1 MKTDLRIIDIER
13 MNGISY
19 DETHENEGS
28 LPQWYKSIRNCKVS
42 QLSDGDLAKLIR
54 QDFNL
59 EFIVIESIDR
69 LYKDPLLGEQ
79 FDGELIEA
87 LAMKVSRLFWQ
98 SNDKCRNSVKEL
110 LLSIK
115 SSNFIDKYEWL
126 IEDDKVGF
134 IKAVQQLSKNVE

>member
-1 MKTDLRIIDIER
+1 MKSDLRIIEIER

-19 DETHENEGS
+19 DEIHQGEGS

-42 QLSDGDLAKLIR
+42 QLNEGDLARLIR
-54 QDFNL
+54 QDFYL
-59 EFIVIESIDR
+59 DFIVAESIER

-87 LAMKVSRLFWQ
+87 LAMKVSRLFWKN
-98 SNDKCRNSVKEL
+98 NDKCRSNVNEL

-115 SSNFIDKYEWL
+115 SSNFIEKYEWL